1 MYKSVT
7 IAEVAKR
14 ANVSTATVSRALNG
28 SPSVKESTRKLIL
41 SIADNMERES
51 NPSQEFRDKI
61 ILASF
66 PDLSNPFYADIFK
79 GISDAASARSYK
91 VVFYSMDN
99 HASKE
104 GYAFFA
110 ENVFYAGLIIAHA
123 VPDPH
128 LLDPIRSRV
137 PIVMCAE
144 HNEGDIAPYVAIDDR
159 AAAYNAV
166 RYLISSGRT
175 RISMINTSLRHN
187 YATHR
192 EAAFRECLR
201 DHGLPI
207 REEWITHLSEVN
219 YNLGLT
225 AAAQI
230 LSGDDRPDAFFCVS
244 DVFAAAAINVGAG
257 LGISIPKDLAVVGFD
272 NIDIAAMTVPAIT
285 TVAQPTYQIGA
296 QACQLLIDQLEYH
309 TSMPRQIILN
319 TELILRN
326 ST

>member
-1 MYKSVT
+1 MYKNVT
-7 IAEVAKR
+7 IAEIAKR

-28 SPSVKESTRKLIL
+28 SPSVKETTRKLIL
-41 SIADNMERES
+41 SIADSMKQES
-51 NPSQEFRDKI
+51 DPTQEFRNRI

-79 GISDAASARSYK
+79 GISDAAATRSYK

-99 HASKE
+99 HAGKD

-110 ENVFYAGLIIAHA
+110 ENVFYSGLIIAHA
-123 VPDPH
+123 VPDH
-128 LLDPIRSRV
+128 RLLDPIRSRV

-144 HNEGDIAPYVAIDDR
+144 HNEGDIAPYVAIDDH

-175 RISMINTSLRHN
+175 KISMINSSLRHN
-187 YATHR
+187 YAKHR
-192 EAAFRECLR
+192 EAAFRKCLQ
-201 DHGLPI
+201 DHGLPV
-207 REEWITHLSEVN
+207 REEWITHLSEIN

-225 AAAQI
+225 AASQI
-230 LSGDDRPDAFFCVS
+230 LSDHDRPDAFFCVS
-244 DVFAAAAINVGAG
+244 DVFAAAAINAGMG
-257 LGISIPKDLAVVGFD
+257 LGISIPRDLAVVGFD
-272 NIDIAAMTVPAIT
+272 NIDIATMTVPTIT

-309 TSMPRQIILN
+309 TSMPGQIILN
-319 TELILRN
+319 TELILRD

>member
-1 MYKSVT
+1 MYKNVT
-7 IAEVAKR
+7 IAEIAKR
-14 ANVSTATVSRALNG
+14 ANVSTATVSRALNE

-41 SIADNMERES
+41 SIADSMKQES
-51 NPSQEFRDKI
+51 GPTQKFRNRV

-79 GISDAASARSYK
+79 GITDAAATRNYK

-99 HASKE
+99 HAAKD

-110 ENVFYAGLIIAHA
+110 ENVFYSGLIIAHA
-123 VPDPH
+123 VPDHH
-128 LLDPIRSRV
+128 LLDPVRSRV

-144 HNEGDIAPYVAIDDR
+144 HNEGDIGPYVAIDDH

-175 RISMINTSLRHN
+175 KISMINSSLRHN
-187 YATHR
+187 YAKHR
-192 EAAFRECLR
+192 EAAFRKCLQ
-201 DHGLPI
+201 DHNLPV
-207 REEWITHLSEVN
+207 REEWITHLSEIN

-225 AAAQI
+225 AASQI
-230 LSGDDRPDAFFCVS
+230 LSDHDRPDAFFCVS
-244 DVFAAAAINVGAG
+244 DVFAAAAINAGIG

-272 NIDIAAMTVPAIT
+272 NIDIATMTVPTIT

-309 TSMPRQIILN
+309 SSMPRQVILN

>member
-1 MYKSVT
+1 MYKNVT
-7 IAEVAKR
+7 IAEIAKR

-28 SPSVKESTRKLIL
+28 SPSVKETTRKLIL
-41 SIADNMERES
+41 SIADNMKQES
-51 NPSQEFRDKI
+51 DPTQEFRNRI

-79 GISDAASARSYK
+79 GISDAAAARSYK
-91 VVFYSMDN
+91 VLFYSMDN
-99 HASKE
+99 HAGKD

-110 ENVFYAGLIIAHA
+110 ENVFYSGLIVAHA
-123 VPDPH
+123 VPDH
-128 LLDPIRSRV
+128 RLLDPIRSRV

-144 HNEGDIAPYVAIDDR
+144 HNEGDIGPYVAIDDH

-175 RISMINTSLRHN
+175 KISMINSSLRHN
-187 YATHR
+187 YAKHR
-192 EAAFRECLR
+192 EVAFRKCLQ
-201 DHGLPI
+201 DHNLPI
-207 REEWITHLSEVN
+207 REEWITHLSEIN

-225 AAAQI
+225 AASQI
-230 LSGDDRPDAFFCVS
+230 LSDHDRPDAFFCVS
-244 DVFAAAAINVGAG
+244 DVFAAAAINAGMG
-257 LGISIPKDLAVVGFD
+257 LGISIPRDLAVVGFD
-272 NIDIAAMTVPAIT
+272 NIDIATMTVPTIT

-309 TSMPRQIILN
+309 TSMPGQIILN
-319 TELILRN
+319 TELILRD

>member
-1 MYKSVT
+1 MYKNVT
-7 IAEVAKR
+7 ISEIAKR
-14 ANVSTATVSRALNG
+14 ANVSTATVSRTLNG
-28 SPSVKESTRKLIL
+28 SPSVKDSTRRLIL
-41 SIADNMERES
+41 SIADSLERENS
-51 NPSQEFRDKI
+51 TAQRFRDKI

-79 GISDAASARSYK
+79 GISDAAAARSYK

-99 HASKE
+99 HAAKD

-110 ENVFYAGLIIAHA
+110 ENVFYSGLIIAHA
-123 VPDPH
+123 VPDYR

-144 HNEGDIAPYVAIDDR
+144 HNEGDIAPYVAIDDH

-175 RISMINTSLRHN
+175 KISMINSSLRHN
-187 YATHR
+187 YAKHR
-192 EAAFRECLR
+192 ETAFRKCLK
-201 DHGLPI
+201 DYNIPI
-207 REEWITHLSEVN
+207 HEEWITHLSEVN

-225 AAAQI
+225 AASQI
-230 LSGDDRPDAFFCVS
+230 LSNHDRPDAFFCVS
-244 DVFAAAAINVGAG
+244 DVFAAAAINAGIG
-257 LGISIPKDLAVVGFD
+257 LGLSIPGDLAVVGFD
-272 NIDIAAMTVPAIT
+272 NIDIATMTVPTIT

-309 TSMPRQIILN
+309 TSMPKQIILN